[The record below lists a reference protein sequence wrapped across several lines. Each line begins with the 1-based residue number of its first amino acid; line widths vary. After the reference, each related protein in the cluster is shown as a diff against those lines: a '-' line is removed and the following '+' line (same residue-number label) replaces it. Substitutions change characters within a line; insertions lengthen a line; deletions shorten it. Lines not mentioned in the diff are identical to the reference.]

1 MKWRMMS
8 VVAVAGLLLVPTA
21 FADYMIV
28 DVVGGC
34 ATDGSASNSGTRRPG
49 SIGPALQ
56 QLAASGNTVQ
66 NAGGGRYNFYNNG
79 CLEGYILD
87 LDEAGSDAAG
97 ADGTGSGGTKSG
109 NTGSGGANPAASS
122 SIAVHKIIRRSV
134 FTPATPKAS
143 APKQSQPEAANSDG
157 NQPSF
162 NGNLGRAFRLD
173 SGAADVFYN
182 KWEIGDVDGETF
194 GINPSA
200 TLGERDELT
209 LTVPV
214 HVINGDDD
222 TICGVGVD
230 GSFKHQFN
238 GRWDMFSAGVHA
250 YGMGFFGGDDTASTF
265 GGGPFLA
272 FNYRLAPQLIL
283 SVGALLEF
291 TKPDEGD
298 MITELVPGVN
308 LGFNL
313 TDNLAL
319 NVYGIY
325 YRNLDSDTE
334 DDGYAD
340 VGGDVRWG
348 AGSWSVSAGVKAA
361 TGLDD
366 VESTE
371 VYLGSEWRF

>member
-8 VVAVAGLLLVPTA
+8 VVAAAGSLLVSTA

-34 ATDGSASNSGTRRPG
+34 ATDGYASNSGTRMPG
-49 SIGPALQ
+49 SIGPALK

-66 NAGGGRYNFYNNG
+66 NAGGGRYNFYING
-79 CLEGYILD
+79 CLEGYVLD

-97 ADGTGSGGTKSG
+97 ADGIGSD
-109 NTGSGGANPAASS
+109 NTGAGVANPAASS

-143 APKQSQPEAANSDG
+143 SPKQSQPEAASGDG
-157 NQPSF
+157 NQPAF
-162 NGNLGRAFRLD
+162 YGNGGRAFRLD

-182 KWEIGDVDGETF
+182 KWKIGDVDGETF

-200 TLGERDELT
+200 TLGEGDELT
-209 LTVPV
+209 LTLPL
-214 HVINGDDD
+214 HVITGGDD

-230 GSFKHQFN
+230 GSFKHQFS
-238 GRWDMFSAGVHA
+238 GKWEMFSAGAHA

-272 FNYRLAPQLIL
+272 FNYRIAPQLIL
-283 SVGALLEF
+283 SVGTLLEF

-308 LGFNL
+308 LGFDL

-325 YRNLDSDTE
+325 YRNLDSDTD

-340 VGGDVRWG
+340 VGGDLRFG
-348 AGSWSVSAGVKAA
+348 AGSWSLSVGAKAA

-366 VESTE
+366 IDSTE